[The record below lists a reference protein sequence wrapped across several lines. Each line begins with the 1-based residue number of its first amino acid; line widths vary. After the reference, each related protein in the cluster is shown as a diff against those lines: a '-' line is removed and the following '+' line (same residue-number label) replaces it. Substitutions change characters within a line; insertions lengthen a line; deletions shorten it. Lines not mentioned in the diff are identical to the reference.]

1 MNRNFILARPCN
13 SSTKLTYFLNVKF
26 KKIKKIKKN
35 YLSKNQKP
43 NGKTNYRKKKKKE
56 RSRSGDEPGCNET
69 NNLNLHVV
77 PRLNRSS

>member
-1 MNRNFILARPCN
+1 MAKQIIE
-13 SSTKLTYFLNVKF
+13 
-26 KKIKKIKKN
+26 KK
-35 YLSKNQKP
+35 
-43 NGKTNYRKKKKKE
+43 KKKKKE